1 MDRYQT
7 GLYRSLSGHAR
18 GTGNDSA
25 ALCGFELGNRFVPG
39 CLSNDESSRVHSCEP
54 GTRCVAMKSDKI
66 VFIFPIINR
75 LDDGFEVLE
84 GEAGGGGGDLYQMHE
99 LELPDQSALKG
110 LERLCYECVRDEE
123 ALSRIRGTLSEA
135 FRSRNRTL
143 SLDNYGVKDDCDI
156 PLETFVPILSR
167 ALSGRHAKDDASNPA
182 RSQVDKPRP
191 NKIVRTPLEP

>member
-7 GLYRSLSGHAR
+7 GLYRSLSEHAR

-54 GTRCVAMKSDKI
+54 GTRCMAMKSDKI

-75 LDDGFEVLE
+75 LDGGFEVLE

-123 ALSRIRGTLSEA
+123 ALSRIRGALFEA

-156 PLETFVPILSR
+156 PLETFVSILSR
-167 ALSGRHAKDDASNPA
+167 ALSGRHAKDDASIPA
-182 RSQVDKPRP
+182 RSQADKPRP
-191 NKIVRTPLEP
+191 NKIVRTPL